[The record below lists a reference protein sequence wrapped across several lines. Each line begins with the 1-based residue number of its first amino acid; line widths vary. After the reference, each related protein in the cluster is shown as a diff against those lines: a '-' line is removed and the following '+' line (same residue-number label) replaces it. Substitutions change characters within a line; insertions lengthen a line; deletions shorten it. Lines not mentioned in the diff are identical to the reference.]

1 MRPLTALWSMA
12 VALGLAGCDG
22 GKSAAPAPA
31 PLSAADWKALPADQK
46 YTSEALE
53 RLKAGDP
60 NLQTPEGWEAFQK
73 AVVAPARKKDFPGG
87 KAKP

>member
-1 MRPLTALWSMA
+1 MKPKTVLLVLA
-12 VALGLAGCDG
+12 VTLGLTGCNG
-22 GKSAAPAPA
+22 GPSASSAPA

-46 YTSEALE
+46 YTPETLE

-60 NLQTPEGWEAFQK
+60 SLQTPEGWEAFQK
-73 AVVAPARKKDFPGG
+73 SVVGPARKKDFPGG